1 MPAIHANKPARDSIW
16 TLIHIRS
23 LLFCTEK
30 DILDGKNWQRKS
42 CRWVGCGGGEG
53 DPVEQR
59 ESFTRAQEEA
69 ARSCCVR
76 EYGTAGTDPH
86 HDTLQYQLSLITVI
100 TIIPEPNSRHNQL
113 VLISWS
119 NPRRHYKRLFLWLT
133 EQSFH
138 KLSFTTYVTKIGEIG
153 QIWEPKL
160 KLLNKSKIFFKYG
173 N

>member
-1 MPAIHANKPARDSIW
+1 MGW
-16 TLIHIRS
+16 
-23 LLFCTEK
+23 
-30 DILDGKNWQRKS
+30 
-42 CRWVGCGGGEG
+42 GEG

-100 TIIPEPNSRHNQL
+100 TIIPEPNSRHNQPWTTL
-113 VLISWS
+113 QAAL
-119 NPRRHYKRLFLWLT
+119 PLT
-133 EQSFH
+133 NRTKCLQTIVYYLRYQNRGNRTNLRT
-138 KLSFTTYVTKIGEIG
+138 KTKIVK
-153 QIWEPKL
+153 QIRKKVL
-160 KLLNKSKIFFKYG
+160 FKYG